1 MANKFFGQYLLEKG
15 LISKDQLL
23 NTLAEQRRQ
32 NPRLGDLA
40 IEQDYITED
49 QAKKINQRQL
59 STDARF
65 GDLAIEM
72 GFISTEQLDHL
83 IGLQGQKRKFFGE
96 LLVELN
102 YMTEAVVTQEL
113 ESHKSTQGVLSDL
126 VQVVIDSH
134 PESDCINACAD
145 IVSKLFTRILSVPA
159 QFSEL
164 LSTQEL
170 DGFAETPFYTS
181 SISIESVKSTVLS
194 IAAEK
199 NLMEEIASRL
209 IKMDKSEV
217 DLELAID
224 ATGEFLN
231 IVAGYYAKEVIP
243 DDCSYK
249 ASPPKHAD
257 NFVSITKE
265 SADLCG
271 LKFESEMGVFF
282 ICIGQK
288 QEEFFNSHQC
298 G

>member
-23 NTLAEQRRQ
+23 NTLAEQRKQ

-40 IEQDYITED
+40 VEQDYITED
-49 QAKKINQRQL
+49 QARKINQRQL

-72 GFISTEQLDHL
+72 GFINTEQLDHL
-83 IGLQGQKRKFFGE
+83 VVLQGQKRKFFGE

-102 YMTEAVVTQEL
+102 FMDEAVVAQEL
-113 ESHKSTQGVLSDL
+113 EAHKSTQGALSDL
-126 VQVVIDSH
+126 VQVVVESH
-134 PESDCINACAD
+134 PESQCINACAD
-145 IVSKLFTRILSVPA
+145 IVSKLFTRILAVPA

-164 LSTQEL
+164 LSEQEL
-170 DGFAETPFYTS
+170 GDYADFPLYTS
-181 SISIESVKSTVLS
+181 SISIASVKSTVLS
-194 IAAEK
+194 IVAEQ
-199 NLMEEIASRL
+199 NLMEEVASRL

-243 DDCSYK
+243 GDCSYK
-249 ASPPKHAD
+249 ASPPKHTD
-257 NFVSITKE
+257 NFVSITEE
-265 SADLCG
+265 SAELCG

-282 ICIGQK
+282 ICIGQM
-288 QEEFFNSHQC
+288 QEQDSNSCQC
-298 G
+298 A